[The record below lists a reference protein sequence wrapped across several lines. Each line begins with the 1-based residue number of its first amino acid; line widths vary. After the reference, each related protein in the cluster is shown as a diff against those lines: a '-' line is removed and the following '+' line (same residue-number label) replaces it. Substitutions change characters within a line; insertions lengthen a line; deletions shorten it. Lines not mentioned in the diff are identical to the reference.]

1 MNEDMYLLDA
11 NVLSRLTPRQRGSAF
26 VAARCRVPSEVLHEA
41 RELPDLHVVEP
52 LELRPTRLML
62 ERLADVMSS
71 VAPEDHT
78 LVDLYHN
85 QGGADPVL
93 VAAALAADN
102 GDAQLWPTVWHVVS
116 DDRAVR
122 TTASAF
128 GVPTLTRAELVELIE
143 QQE

>member
-11 NVLSRLTPRQRGSAF
+11 NVLSRLTPRQRAGAF
-26 VAARCRVPSEVLHEA
+26 VTTRCRIPSEVLHEA
-41 RELPDLHVVEP
+41 RELPDLHVVES

-71 VAPEDHT
+71 IEPEDHA

-85 QGGADPVL
+85 RGGADPIL
-93 VAAALAADN
+93 VAAALAADQH
-102 GDAQLWPTVWHVVS
+102 DTQLWPTVWHIVS

-122 TTASAF
+122 KTASAF

-143 QQE
+143 RQA